1 MSALPQTSE
10 SFDENLP
17 RPEWVPPVDLLTCD
31 AEPIH
36 TPGAIQR
43 FGFLAAFDRH
53 GRVFRISSNLPDFLP
68 LTPVAVLGRPLE
80 DLLGSEAAARCRAL
94 FDSGVASKDSNQGLL
109 PVFDAWLPGGS
120 TCFTLTLTETGH
132 GMLLEAEP
140 QTRDATDY
148 TRALRD
154 VSKSCERLRETGTVA
169 ELLRMAADVVA
180 DVCGYH
186 RTMVYRFDS
195 EMNGEIIVEVV
206 NGVEP
211 RWRGQHFPHT
221 DIPAQA
227 RALYLRNRI
236 RMIVDIGYEPA
247 PLLGLGSDATPLDLG
262 TVMLRAISPLHV
274 EYLTNMGV
282 RATLTMSLIV
292 HDRLWGMIVCH
303 HNDILHAEAPM
314 RLTCDLIA
322 QVVFLQLEHL
332 LAAEH
337 AQALGRLKLT
347 VDTLMSAVR
356 QAEIDARPTLPDADV
371 VLQEWDADALELV
384 LDGQRRR
391 FGREAPEPL
400 WPLLSQSFGRQ
411 PSAEATAID
420 RLTTLLPETHC
431 DPDWVAGALWVPLS
445 ETREDYLLW
454 LRREQLLKI
463 CWAGHHEKLLAAS
476 GDGRPPRLTPRAS
489 FETWIEEVRG
499 RCLSW
504 SVAQIE
510 AAEYLARSL
519 RNHQEQR
526 IRERSRQLMV
536 ASAAKSQFLAQMS
549 HEIRTPMNAILGFA
563 KLLED
568 EPLTADQQEMVH
580 RINAAGR
587 SLLSIINDILD
598 FSKIEAGQLSLD
610 RQPFNLAEL
619 LGHIGSLMGAV
630 AEAKGLTLRL
640 QDDAPL
646 AGRLSGDAL
655 RIEQV
660 LINLVGNALKFTE
673 RGGVTLRV
681 TPVATTE
688 ASARLRF
695 EIEDTGIGLSPDA
708 LARLFVPFTQAD
720 SGIARRF
727 GGTGLGLSISKRLV
741 ELMDGNIGVESTFGV
756 GSTFWFELAFERLAD
771 EEKPAI
777 RAAEVKGPRL
787 QGLRLLVVDD
797 SPINLKL
804 AERVLQRE
812 GAKVTLMSDGQQAVD
827 ALRAQPQGYDL
838 VLMDIQMPVMDG
850 LTATRAIREELGL
863 DTLPVIALT
872 AGVLAEEKQNA
883 LDAGV
888 NDFLP
893 KPMNLEQV
901 VTMIR
906 QYGCRDPAD

>member
-1 MSALPQTSE
+1 MSALPQSPD
-10 SFDENLP
+10 SFDDHLP
-17 RPEWVPPVDLLTCD
+17 RPERVPPVDLLTCD

-43 FGFLAAFDRH
+43 FGFLAAFDRE
-53 GRVFRISSNLPDFLP
+53 GLVFRISSNLPDFLP
-68 LTPVAVLGRPLE
+68 LTPAAVLGRPLE
-80 DLLGSEAAARCRAL
+80 YLLGSEAAASCRAL
-94 FDSGVASKDSNQGLL
+94 LDSADSDASSTL
-109 PVFDAWLPGGS
+109 PVFDACLPGGK
-120 TCFTLTLTETGH
+120 TGFTLTLTLTETGR
-132 GMLLEAEP
+132 GMLVEAEP
-140 QTRDATDY
+140 QTGDVTDY

-154 VSKSCERLRETGTVA
+154 VSKSCERLRETRTVA
-169 ELLRMAADVVA
+169 ELLRMGADVVA
-180 DVCGYH
+180 DLCGYH

-195 EMNGEIIVEVV
+195 EMNGEIVVEVV
-206 NGVEP
+206 NGVEA

-247 PLLGLGSDATPLDLG
+247 PLLGLGSDAASPLDLG

-274 EYLTNMGV
+274 EYLSNMGV

-292 HDRLWGMIVCH
+292 HGRLWGMIVCH

-322 QVVFLQLEHL
+322 QVVSLQLEQL

-337 AQALGRLKLT
+337 AQALGRLKQT

-356 QAEIDARPTLPDADV
+356 QAEIDANSTLPDTDV
-371 VLQEWDADALELV
+371 LLQEWDADSLELV
-384 LDGQRRR
+384 LDGERRR
-391 FGREAPEPL
+391 FGREAPERL
-400 WPLLSQSFGRQ
+400 WALLNQSFGHQ

-420 RLTTLLPETHC
+420 RLTTLLPESNC

-454 LRREQLLKI
+454 LRREQLQKI
-463 CWAGHHEKLLAAS
+463 PWAGHHEKLLADS
-476 GDGRPPRLTPRAS
+476 GEGQPPRLTPRAS

-504 SVAQIE
+504 SVAQVE

-519 RNHQEQR
+519 RNNQEQK
-526 IRERSRQLMV
+526 IRERSRQLMA

-563 KLLED
+563 KLLEG

-580 RINAAGR
+580 RINTAGR

-598 FSKIEAGQLSLD
+598 FSKIEAGQLKID
-610 RQPFNLAEL
+610 HQPFKRAEL
-619 LGHIGSLMGAV
+619 LGHIQSLMGAV
-630 AEAKGLTLRL
+630 ARGKGLTLGL
-640 QDDAPL
+640 QDETAI

-660 LINLVGNALKFTE
+660 LINLVGNAIKFTG

-681 TPVATTE
+681 KPVGITE

-708 LARLFVPFTQAD
+708 LARLFQPFTQAD

-741 ELMDGNIGVESTFGV
+741 ELMGGEIGVTSTPGV
-756 GSTFWFELAFERLAD
+756 GSTFWFELPFERLAD
-771 EEKPAI
+771 EETP
-777 RAAEVKGPRL
+777 RGSAAEVKGPRL

-812 GAKVTLMSDGQQAVD
+812 GAEVTLMSDGQQALD
-827 ALRAQPQGYDL
+827 GLRANPAGFDL
-838 VLMDIQMPVMDG
+838 VLMDIHMPVMDG
-850 LTATRAIREELGL
+850 LAATRAIREELGL
-863 DTLPVIALT
+863 VTLPVIALT
-872 AGVLAEEKQNA
+872 AGVMADEKQNA

-893 KPMNLEQV
+893 KPMDLDLMA
-901 VTMIR
+901 TMIR
-906 QYGCRDPAD
+906 SYCSASG